1 MERLERIL
9 STHLF
14 KTAEAEVTIG
24 TVLLGVLV
32 LLVSLAVARWLARG
46 VERLLQRRGHSEGV
60 QYAFSRVTRYV
71 VALIGIGAAFDSMGF
86 NLTAILAASTVLLV
100 GIGFGLQNI
109 AQNFISGIIV
119 LLEQPVRKGDFIRVG
134 ESVGTV
140 SNIGLR
146 ATEVVT
152 RDEVTIIV
160 PNSELVSAQV
170 INHSKPTR
178 NLRVWLPIG
187 VHYKSDPAVVR
198 RVLAEVMAAAPQVQ
212 KDQPMEVRF
221 EGFGDSS
228 LDFAL
233 VFWIEDPREDLRIA
247 SELRFAVHAALKAN
261 DIEIPYPQ
269 RDLHLRSG
277 FEPFAAA
284 RAEAK
289 S

>member
-1 MERLERIL
+1 MERLDRIL

-24 TVLLGVLV
+24 TVLLGLVV
-32 LLVSLAVARWLARG
+32 LLLSLLVARWLSRAVAR
-46 VERLLQRRGHSEGV
+46 LMQRRGQTEGM
-60 QYAFSRVTRYV
+60 QYAFSRMTRYAV
-71 VALIGIGAAFDSMGF
+71 GLLGIGVALNSMGF
-86 NLTAILAASTVLLV
+86 NLTAIFAASTVLLV

-109 AQNFISGIIV
+109 AQNFISGLIV
-119 LLEQPVRKGDFIRVG
+119 LIEQPVRKGDFIRVG
-134 ESVGTV
+134 DSVGTV
-140 SNIGLR
+140 HDIGLR

-187 VHYKSDPAVVR
+187 VHYRSDPEVVR
-198 RVLAEVMAAAPQVQ
+198 RVLSDVMKQTPQVQ

-221 EGFGDSS
+221 EGFGESS

-233 VFWIEDPREDLRIA
+233 VFWIEDPREDLKV
-247 SELRFAVHAALKAN
+247 SSDLRFAIHAALKAH

-277 FEPFAAA
+277 FEALAPP
-284 RAEAK
+284 RVEAK